1 MFARIAVTSNN
12 DKSIRTTNTYIHHM
26 PKGNPVCRVWMC
38 KHRISF
44 NLHDIHF
51 EKKKTNKVKAEME
64 VKFCISVILF
74 KEEKNTPILKCT
86 NLNTS
91 I

>member
-1 MFARIAVTSNN
+1 MFGRIAVTSNN

-51 EKKKTNKVKAEME
+51 EKNKKKKTKHKVKAEME

-74 KEEKNTPILKCT
+74 KEKKKHPYFKIY
-86 NLNTS
+86 
-91 I
+91 